1 MLDVASM
8 SMRLGGKQLTI
19 RLMPIPGKK
28 AGDSTEFDSP
38 YMANG
43 RVMNIG
49 ESRAEN
55 SSNSNIP
62 TDSDDGEEIYI
73 SPLRTLS

>member
-1 MLDVASM
+1 MRDVASL
-8 SMRLGGKQLTI
+8 SVRLGGKQLTI

-28 AGDSTEFDSP
+28 AGEMTEYNSP

-43 RVMNIG
+43 RVMHIG
-49 ESRAEN
+49 ESTVEILSITSL
-55 SSNSNIP
+55 SSNSDHN
-62 TDSDDGEEIYI
+62 DEIYI